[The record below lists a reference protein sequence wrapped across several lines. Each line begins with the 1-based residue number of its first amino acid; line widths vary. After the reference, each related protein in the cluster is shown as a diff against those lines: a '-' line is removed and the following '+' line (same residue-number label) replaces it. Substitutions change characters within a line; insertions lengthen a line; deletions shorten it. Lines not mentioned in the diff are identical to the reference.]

1 MVSYIGKQIGIDNN
15 FEFRKTRIMETT
27 QQTESKIIELK
38 PFADEMVVNMGPQHP
53 STHGVLRLELKLD
66 GEIVREAIPHIGY
79 LHRCFEKH
87 SENLSYPQIIPFTDR
102 MDYIAAMNQNWGFC
116 LAVEKLL
123 ETDEK
128 RNFEVPERAEYLRV
142 LICELNR
149 IASHLLSFGTYG
161 MDLGAFTPFLYAFRD
176 RERLLLLF
184 EKVCGARLTYNY
196 VRIGG
201 VSEIIP
207 MEPGSIAEQN
217 YLDEIEA
224 FLDYFEPKI
233 DEYNELLTKN
243 SIFSERTTEVAV
255 MSAEMALSYGAT
267 GPNLRG
273 SGIDWDLRRDEPYSI
288 YDRFD
293 FDVPVAV
300 DVPELGAVVGDC
312 WCRYKIRMDEM
323 KESVR
328 IVRQILAEGLPD
340 GPVMADLK
348 AVRPPKG
355 EIYFRSEAPRGE
367 LGFYIVSD
375 GTPKPVRLKGRSPC
389 FSALSVMQELSRGLM
404 VADIIAII
412 GSIDIVMGE
421 VDR

>member
-1 MVSYIGKQIGIDNN
+1 MKAQP
-15 FEFRKTRIMETT
+15 
-27 QQTESKIIELK
+27 TESKFIELK
-38 PFADEMVVNMGPQHP
+38 PFSDEMIVNMGPQHP

-66 GEIVREAIPHIGY
+66 GEVVRDAMPHIGY

-87 SENLSYPQIIPFTDR
+87 AENLSYPQIIPFTDR

-116 LAVEKLL
+116 LTVEKLM
-123 ETDEK
+123 EQDEK
-128 RNFEVPERAEYLRV
+128 KSFKVPERAEYLRV

-161 MDLGAFTPFLYAFRD
+161 MDIGAFTPFLYAFRD
-176 RERLLLLF
+176 REKILMLF
-184 EKVCGARLTYNY
+184 EKICGARLTYNF

-201 VSEIIP
+201 ISEIIP
-207 MEPGSIAEQN
+207 IPPKSLVEQR
-217 YLDEIEA
+217 YLDEVKEFI
-224 FLDYFEPKI
+224 DYFEPQI
-233 DEYNELLTKN
+233 DVYNDLLTDN
-243 SIFSERTTEVAV
+243 SIFTERTTDVAV
-255 MSAEMALSYGAT
+255 MSKEMAINYGIT

-273 SGIDWDLRRDEPYSI
+273 SGVQWDLRRDEPYSI

-293 FDVPVAV
+293 FDVPYGK
-300 DVPELGAVVGDC
+300 DIPGIGAVVGDC
-312 WCRYKIRMDEM
+312 WNRYKVRMDEM

-328 IVRQILAEGLPD
+328 IVRQILEEGLPD
-340 GPVMADLK
+340 GPVMAELK

-355 EIYFRSEAPRGE
+355 EIYYRSEAPRGE

-375 GTPKPVRLKGRSPC
+375 GTPKPIRVKAKSPC
-389 FSALSVMQELSRGLM
+389 FTALSALQELSRGLM

>member
-1 MVSYIGKQIGIDNN
+1 
-15 FEFRKTRIMETT
+15 METT

-66 GEIVREAIPHIGY
+66 GEVVREAIPHIGY

-123 ETDEK
+123 EADES
-128 RNFEVPERAEYLRV
+128 RDFEVPERAEYLRV

-243 SIFSERTTEVAV
+243 SIFSERTTGVAV
-255 MSAEMALSYGAT
+255 MSEEMVLSYGAT

-273 SGIDWDLRRDEPYSI
+273 SGVDWDLRRDEPYSI

-375 GTPKPVRLKGRSPC
+375 GTPKPVRVKGRSPC

>member
-1 MVSYIGKQIGIDNN
+1 MA
-15 FEFRKTRIMETT
+15 E
-27 QQTESKIIELK
+27 QQSESKFIELE
-38 PFADEMVVNMGPQHP
+38 PFSEEMIVNMGPQHP

-66 GEIVREAIPHIGY
+66 GEVVREAIPHIGY

-87 SENLSYPQIIPFTDR
+87 CEKLSYPQIIPFTDR

-116 LAVEKLL
+116 LAVEKLM
-123 ETDEK
+123 EMDEK
-128 RNFEVPERAEYLRV
+128 KKFEVPERAKYLRV

-149 IASHLLSFGTYG
+149 IASHLLAFGTYG
-161 MDLGAFTPFLYAFRD
+161 MDMGAFTPFLYAFRD
-176 RERLLLLF
+176 REKILLLF
-184 EKVCGARLTYNY
+184 EKICGARLTYNY
-196 VRIGG
+196 IRIGG

-207 MEPGSIAEQN
+207 MPPGSIVEQKF
-217 YLDEIEA
+217 LDEIKEV
-224 FLDYFEPKI
+224 LDYFEPKI
-233 DEYNELLTKN
+233 DEYNSLLTDN
-243 SIFSERTTEVAV
+243 SIFTERTTGVAV
-255 MSAEMALSYGAT
+255 MDKEMAISYGAT

-273 SGIDWDLRRDEPYSI
+273 AGLQWDLRKDEPYSI

-293 FDVPVAV
+293 FDIPYGKE
-300 DVPELGAVVGDC
+300 VPEIGAVLGDC
-312 WCRYKIRMDEM
+312 WNRYKVRMDEM
-323 KESVR
+323 KQSIR
-328 IVRQILAEGLPD
+328 IIRQILEKPLPD
-340 GPVMADLK
+340 GPVMAPLK

-375 GTPKPVRLKGRSPC
+375 GTPKPVRIKARSPC
-389 FSALSVMQELSRGLM
+389 FSALSALRELSKGLM

>member
-1 MVSYIGKQIGIDNN
+1 M
-15 FEFRKTRIMETT
+15 
-27 QQTESKIIELK
+27 IELK

-66 GEIVREAIPHIGY
+66 GEVVREAIPHIGY

-123 ETDEK
+123 EADES

-207 MEPGSIAEQN
+207 MESGSIAEQN

-243 SIFSERTTEVAV
+243 SIFSERTTGVAV
-255 MSAEMALSYGAT
+255 MSEEMVLSYGAT

-273 SGIDWDLRRDEPYSI
+273 SGVDWDLRRDEPYSI

-375 GTPKPVRLKGRSPC
+375 GTPKPVRVKGRSPC

>member
-1 MVSYIGKQIGIDNN
+1 MGKQIGIDNN
-15 FEFRKTRIMETT
+15 FKFRKTHIMETT

-66 GEIVREAIPHIGY
+66 GEVVREAIPHIGY

-123 ETDEK
+123 ETDES

-207 MEPGSIAEQN
+207 MESGSITEQN

-255 MSAEMALSYGAT
+255 MSADMALSYGAT

-273 SGIDWDLRRDEPYSI
+273 SGVDWDLRRDEPYSI

-348 AVRPPKG
+348 AIRPPKG

-375 GTPKPVRLKGRSPC
+375 GTPKPVRVKGRSPC

>member
-1 MVSYIGKQIGIDNN
+1 
-15 FEFRKTRIMETT
+15 METT

-273 SGIDWDLRRDEPYSI
+273 SGVDWDLRRDEPYSI

>member
-1 MVSYIGKQIGIDNN
+1 
-15 FEFRKTRIMETT
+15 METT

-66 GEIVREAIPHIGY
+66 GEVVREAIPHIGY

-123 ETDEK
+123 EADES

-207 MEPGSIAEQN
+207 MESGSIAEQN

-243 SIFSERTTEVAV
+243 SIFSERTTGVAV
-255 MSAEMALSYGAT
+255 MSEEMVLSYGAT

-273 SGIDWDLRRDEPYSI
+273 SGVDWDLRRDEPYSI

-375 GTPKPVRLKGRSPC
+375 GTPKPVRVKGRSPC

>member
-1 MVSYIGKQIGIDNN
+1 
-15 FEFRKTRIMETT
+15 METT

-66 GEIVREAIPHIGY
+66 GEVVREAIPHIGY

-123 ETDEK
+123 EADES

-217 YLDEIEA
+217 YLDDIEA

-243 SIFSERTTEVAV
+243 SIFTERTTGVAV
-255 MSAEMALSYGAT
+255 MSAEMVLSYGAT

-273 SGIDWDLRRDEPYSI
+273 SGVDWDLRRDEPYSI

-323 KESVR
+323 RESVR
-328 IVRQILAEGLPD
+328 IVRQILAEGLPA

-375 GTPKPVRLKGRSPC
+375 GTPKPVRVKGRSPC

>member
-1 MVSYIGKQIGIDNN
+1 
-15 FEFRKTRIMETT
+15 METT

-66 GEIVREAIPHIGY
+66 GEVVREAIPHIGY

-123 ETDEK
+123 ETDES

-217 YLDEIEA
+217 YLDEIAA

-255 MSAEMALSYGAT
+255 MSADMALSYGAT

-273 SGIDWDLRRDEPYSI
+273 SGVDWDLRRDEPYSI

-375 GTPKPVRLKGRSPC
+375 GTPKPVRVKGRSPC

>member
-1 MVSYIGKQIGIDNN
+1 
-15 FEFRKTRIMETT
+15 
-27 QQTESKIIELK
+27 
-38 PFADEMVVNMGPQHP
+38 
-53 STHGVLRLELKLD
+53 
-66 GEIVREAIPHIGY
+66 
-79 LHRCFEKH
+79 
-87 SENLSYPQIIPFTDR
+87 
-102 MDYIAAMNQNWGFC
+102 MDYVAAMNQNWGFC

-123 ETDEK
+123 EADESK
-128 RNFEVPERAEYLRV
+128 EFEVPERAEYLRV

-161 MDLGAFTPFLYAFRD
+161 MDIGAFTPFLYAFRD

-196 VRIGG
+196 IRIGG

-207 MEPGSIAEQN
+207 MEPGSVAEQN
-217 YLDEIEA
+217 FLDEIEE
-224 FLDYFEPKI
+224 FLDYFEPLI

-243 SIFSERTTEVAV
+243 SIFAERTTGVAI

-273 SGIDWDLRRDEPYSI
+273 SGVDWDLRRDEPYSI

-300 DVPELGAVVGDC
+300 DVPELGSVVGDC
-312 WCRYKIRMDEM
+312 WSRYKIRMDEM
-323 KESVR
+323 KQSVR

-389 FSALSVMQELSRGLM
+389 FSALSALQELSRGLM

>member
-1 MVSYIGKQIGIDNN
+1 MA
-15 FEFRKTRIMETT
+15 E
-27 QQTESKIIELK
+27 QQSESKFIELE
-38 PFADEMVVNMGPQHP
+38 PFSEEMIVNMGPQHP

-66 GEIVREAIPHIGY
+66 GEVVREAIPHIGY

-87 SENLSYPQIIPFTDR
+87 CEKLSYPQIIPFTDR

-116 LAVEKLL
+116 LAVEKLM
-123 ETDEK
+123 EMDEK
-128 RNFEVPERAEYLRV
+128 KKFEVPERAKYLRV

-149 IASHLLSFGTYG
+149 IASHLLAFGTYG
-161 MDLGAFTPFLYAFRD
+161 MDMGAFTPFLYAFRD
-176 RERLLLLF
+176 REKILLLF
-184 EKVCGARLTYNY
+184 EKICGARLTYNY
-196 VRIGG
+196 IRIGG

-207 MEPGSIAEQN
+207 MPPGSIVEQKF
-217 YLDEIEA
+217 LDEIKEV
-224 FLDYFEPKI
+224 LDYFEPKI
-233 DEYNELLTKN
+233 DEYNSLLTNN
-243 SIFSERTTEVAV
+243 SIFTERTTGVAV
-255 MSAEMALSYGAT
+255 MDKEMAISYGAT

-273 SGIDWDLRRDEPYSI
+273 AGLQWDLRKDEPYSI

-293 FDVPVAV
+293 FDIPYGKE
-300 DVPELGAVVGDC
+300 VPEIGAVLGDC
-312 WCRYKIRMDEM
+312 WNRYKVRMDEM
-323 KESVR
+323 KQSIR
-328 IVRQILAEGLPD
+328 IIRQILEKPLPD
-340 GPVMADLK
+340 GPVMAPLK

-375 GTPKPVRLKGRSPC
+375 GTPKPVRIKARSPC
-389 FSALSVMQELSRGLM
+389 FSALSALRELSKGLM

>member
-1 MVSYIGKQIGIDNN
+1 MSMTAPQL
-15 FEFRKTRIMETT
+15 
-27 QQTESKIIELK
+27 ESKFIELQ
-38 PFADEMVVNMGPQHP
+38 PFSDEMVVNMGPQHP

-66 GEIVREAIPHIGY
+66 GEVVREAIPHLGY

-116 LAVEKLL
+116 LAVEKLMAA
-123 ETDEK
+123 DEK
-128 RNFEVPERAEYLRV
+128 KSFEIPERAEYLRV

-149 IASHLLSFGTYG
+149 IASHLLAFGTYG
-161 MDLGAFTPFLYAFRD
+161 MDIGAFTPFLYAFRD
-176 RERLLLLF
+176 REKILLLF
-184 EKVCGARLTYNY
+184 EKICGARLTYNY

-201 VSEIIP
+201 VSRDLPPEF
-207 MEPGSIAEQN
+207 
-217 YLDEIEA
+217 LDEVKEFI
-224 FLDYFEPKI
+224 DYFEPKI
-233 DEYNELLTKN
+233 DEYNNLLSGN
-243 SIFSERTTEVAV
+243 SIFIERTAGVAV
-255 MSAEMALSYGAT
+255 MSAEMAIDYGAT

-273 SGIDWDLRRDEPYSI
+273 AGTQWDLRVDEPYSI
-288 YDRFD
+288 YDRFN
-293 FDVPVAV
+293 FDIPIGK
-300 DVPELGAVVGDC
+300 DIPEIGAVKGDC
-312 WCRYKIRMDEM
+312 WNRYKVRMDEL
-323 KESVR
+323 KESVK
-328 IVRQILAEGLPD
+328 IVRQILEGGIPD
-340 GPVMADLK
+340 GPIVAEFK

-355 EIYFRSEAPRGE
+355 EIFFRSEAPRGE

-389 FSALSVMQELSRGLM
+389 FSALSALQELSRGLM

>member
-1 MVSYIGKQIGIDNN
+1 MA
-15 FEFRKTRIMETT
+15 E
-27 QQTESKIIELK
+27 QQSESKFIELE
-38 PFADEMVVNMGPQHP
+38 PFSEEMIVNMGPQHP

-66 GEIVREAIPHIGY
+66 GEVVREAIPHIGY

-87 SENLSYPQIIPFTDR
+87 CEKLSYPQIIPFTDR

-116 LAVEKLL
+116 LAVEKLM
-123 ETDEK
+123 EMDEK
-128 RNFEVPERAEYLRV
+128 KKFEVPERAKYLRV

-149 IASHLLSFGTYG
+149 IASHLLAFGTYG
-161 MDLGAFTPFLYAFRD
+161 MDMGAFTPFLYAFRD
-176 RERLLLLF
+176 REKILLLF
-184 EKVCGARLTYNY
+184 EKICGARLTYNY
-196 VRIGG
+196 IRIGG

-207 MEPGSIAEQN
+207 MPPGSAVEQKF
-217 YLDEIEA
+217 LDEIKEV
-224 FLDYFEPKI
+224 LDYFEPKI
-233 DEYNELLTKN
+233 DEYNSLLTEN
-243 SIFSERTTEVAV
+243 SIFTERTTGVAV
-255 MSAEMALSYGAT
+255 MDKEMAISYGAT

-273 SGIDWDLRRDEPYSI
+273 AGLQWDLRKDEPYSI

-293 FDVPVAV
+293 FDIPYGKE
-300 DVPELGAVVGDC
+300 VPEIGAVLGDC
-312 WCRYKIRMDEM
+312 WNRYKVRMDEM
-323 KESVR
+323 KQSIR
-328 IVRQILAEGLPD
+328 IIRQILEKPLPD
-340 GPVMADLK
+340 GPVMAPLK

-375 GTPKPVRLKGRSPC
+375 GTPKPVRIKARSPC
-389 FSALSVMQELSRGLM
+389 FSALSALRELSKGLM

>member
-1 MVSYIGKQIGIDNN
+1 
-15 FEFRKTRIMETT
+15 
-27 QQTESKIIELK
+27 
-38 PFADEMVVNMGPQHP
+38 
-53 STHGVLRLELKLD
+53 
-66 GEIVREAIPHIGY
+66 
-79 LHRCFEKH
+79 
-87 SENLSYPQIIPFTDR
+87 
-102 MDYIAAMNQNWGFC
+102 
-116 LAVEKLL
+116 
-123 ETDEK
+123 
-128 RNFEVPERAEYLRV
+128 
-142 LICELNR
+142 
-149 IASHLLSFGTYG
+149 

-207 MEPGSIAEQN
+207 IAPGSLAEQN
-217 YLDEIEA
+217 YLDDIEA

-243 SIFSERTTEVAV
+243 SIFTERTTGVAV
-255 MSAEMALSYGAT
+255 MPAEMGLSYGAT

-273 SGIDWDLRRDEPYSI
+273 SGVDWDLRRDEPYSI

-328 IVRQILAEGLPD
+328 IVRQIFSR
-340 GPVMADLK
+340 
-348 AVRPPKG
+348 RPPRWARHGGFKS
-355 EIYFRSEAPRGE
+355 RSSTQRRDIFFAVKPRA
-367 LGFYIVSD
+367 VNSD
-375 GTPKPVRLKGRSPC
+375 STSSATAHRNPC
-389 FSALSVMQELSRGLM
+389 A
-404 VADIIAII
+404 
-412 GSIDIVMGE
+412 
-421 VDR
+421 

>member
-1 MVSYIGKQIGIDNN
+1 
-15 FEFRKTRIMETT
+15 METT

-66 GEIVREAIPHIGY
+66 GEVVREAIPHIGY

-123 ETDEK
+123 EADES
-128 RNFEVPERAEYLRV
+128 RDFEVPERAEYLRV

-217 YLDEIEA
+217 YLDEIEE

-243 SIFSERTTEVAV
+243 SIFSERTTGVAV

-273 SGIDWDLRRDEPYSI
+273 SGVDWDLRRDEPYSI

-300 DVPELGAVVGDC
+300 DVPELGSVVGDC
-312 WCRYKIRMDEM
+312 WSRYKIRMDEM

-375 GTPKPVRLKGRSPC
+375 GTPKPVRVKGRSPC